1 MYTLGD
7 GVEVR
12 LALDCDKCELNA
24 ATARLKAEVAALR
37 LAEMRAADEWSAA
50 ACQRDEAH
58 AQIAWLEREL
68 HDTREALREECEGGR
83 LMTDV
88 LIRAESWAALWK
100 RAATINRHDREWGSW
115 RALRE
120 WCAYLSATPRLR
132 SLFRALRIP

>member
-1 MYTLGD
+1 MTTTSSVPY
-7 GVEVR
+7 EKII
-12 LALDCDKCELNA
+12 LDCDKCELNA

-100 RAATINRHDREWGSW
+100 RAATINRHDREWGYWHNLRSW
-115 RALRE
+115 CANLNPTPLRRSLLRALG
-120 WCAYLSATPRLR
+120 L
-132 SLFRALRIP
+132 